1 MGLLISTAEGL
12 VMGGVCL
19 QLDESVGLAKRE
31 KASSKELDFRVANR
45 ITVSR
50 PTAVRKWREESL

>member
-1 MGLLISTAEGL
+1 MGE
-12 VMGGVCL
+12 VCL

-31 KASSKELDFRVANR
+31 NASSKRACFRVAIR

-50 PTAVRKWREESL
+50 PTAVRKWREGSL